1 MSTVG
6 IPAGPWL
13 VYDGECPFCS
23 RYVDYVETL
32 SAVPGLVLISARTQ
46 RAEVAAA
53 VAAGFDLDRVMVLR
67 LEERWFAGE
76 AAMAELARRAR
87 RHRRWNRLIA
97 AVLSLPAIGA
107 GLYRV
112 LVTGRLLTLRL
123 LGRSKIMRR

>member
-1 MSTVG
+1 MSTAAV
-6 IPAGPWL
+6 PPGPWL
-13 VYDGECPFCS
+13 VYDGDCPFCS

-32 SAVPGLVLISARTQ
+32 AAVPGLALISARAP

-53 VAAGFDLDRVMVLR
+53 IAAGFDLDRVMVLR

-87 RHRRWNRLIA
+87 RHRRWNHLVAR
-97 AVLSLPAIGA
+97 VLSLPAVGA
-107 GLYRV
+107 ALYRV